1 MAGKEFLSNA
11 KLLVRLLHSNNLHFL
26 KFAPPGHYYSPI
38 PDMSSVSTSDW
49 DSRYHEEPGVPG
61 IEINDAGQLALISK
75 FAQCLD
81 EFPFSD
87 SPSSQH
93 RYWLD
98 NEFFSYGDGVAL
110 YGLFR
115 QLKPRRIIEIGSGYS
130 SAAMLD
136 LDDIFSHSSVEFV
149 FVEPHPRRLY
159 GLLRPSD
166 RNRHVI
172 IEKPVQEVPLEI
184 FSSLN
189 RNDILFI
196 DSSHVTKFR
205 SDVNRIIFRI
215 LPRLNPG
222 VVVHF
227 HDIPWPFEYPEHWI
241 RSGRAWNEAYLVRS
255 FLQFNSTFKI
265 LFFGPYLVAEHSE
278 VIRNNLPLMLRVP
291 SSRFTL
297 GNTSLWVQKIA

>member
-1 MAGKEFLSNA
+1 MAGNELLSNA
-11 KLLVRLLHSNNLHFL
+11 KLLVRLLHSNNLPFL

-38 PDMSSVSTSDW
+38 PDLSSIPTGACGFQ
-49 DSRYHEEPGVPG
+49 YNEEPGVPG
-61 IEINDAGQLALISK
+61 IDLNDEGQLSLIHK
-75 FAQCLD
+75 FAQSFD
-81 EFPFSD
+81 DFPFTD
-87 SPSSQH
+87 SPSSKY

-136 LDDIFSHSSVEFV
+136 LNDMFAHSSIEFV
-149 FVEPHPRRLY
+149 FVEPYPLRLKS
-159 GLLRPSD
+159 LLRTSD
-166 RNRHVI
+166 VNRHVI
-172 IEKPVQEVPLEI
+172 IEKPVQEVPLEV

-189 RNDILFI
+189 MNDILFI

-205 SDVNRIIFRI
+205 SDVNHLIFQV
-215 LPRLNPG
+215 LPRLKPG

-255 FLQFNSTFKI
+255 FLQFNSAFKI
-265 LFFGPYLVAEHSE
+265 LFFGPYLVARHSE
-278 VIRNNLPLMLRVP
+278 IIRSNLPQMLKIP
-291 SSRFTL
+291 SSHFTL
-297 GNTSLWVQKIA
+297 GNTSLWIQKIA

>member
-1 MAGKEFLSNA
+1 MAGKELFSDA
-11 KLLVRLLHSNNLHFL
+11 KLLVRLFHSNNLQFL

-38 PDMSSVSTSDW
+38 PDLSGISTGEW
-49 DSRYHEEPGVPG
+49 DSQYDADVGVPG
-61 IEINDAGQLALISK
+61 IDLDEAGQLELIHK
-75 FAQCLD
+75 FVQCFD
-81 EFPFSD
+81 EFPFTD

-115 QLKPRRIIEIGSGYS
+115 QLKPRRIVEIGSGYS

-136 LDDIFSHSSVEFV
+136 LDDMFAHSSIEFV
-149 FVEPHPRRLY
+149 FIEPYPQRLK
-159 GLLRPSD
+159 GLLRSSD
-166 RNRHVI
+166 VNRHVI
-172 IEKPVQEVPLEI
+172 IEKPVQEVPLEV
-184 FSSLN
+184 FTSLN
-189 RNDILFI
+189 MNDILFI

-205 SDVNRIIFRI
+205 SDVNHLIFQV
-215 LPRLNPG
+215 LPRLKPG

-255 FLQFNSTFKI
+255 FLQFNRAFKI
-265 LFFGPYLVAEHSE
+265 LFFGPYLAARHSE
-278 VIRNNLPLMLRVP
+278 IIRNNLPLMLKVP
-291 SSRFTL
+291 SSHFTL
-297 GNTSLWVQKIA
+297 GNTSLWIIKIA